1 MAHCGGQHRP
11 QSSSSHD
18 MSSVPVPW
26 PTTTAL
32 PASVTGAND
41 CQSDQIT
48 TPIFSHFHFHMTSLS
63 CLGVVGLGGGGTHW
77 IMARVE
83 LKMARLASDPRT
95 ASAVAVIDYPVGVNM
110 CHALLVDTPSHCEL
124 EVAMHPWT
132 ACTVLCN
139 VTLALHNVARRDLTP
154 ISHTPCS
161 HPRPQVMATVRASE
175 GSRVQSSISGPTN
188 SRGVLC
194 QLTCAR

>member
-1 MAHCGGQHRP
+1 
-11 QSSSSHD
+11 

-48 TPIFSHFHFHMTSLS
+48 TPVFSHFHMTSLS
-63 CLGVVGLGGGGTHW
+63 CLRVVGLGGGGTHW

-83 LKMARLASDPRT
+83 LEMARLASDPRT
-95 ASAVAVIDYPVGVNM
+95 ASAVAVLDYPVGVNM
-110 CHALLVDTPSHCEL
+110 CHALLVDTPSHCVQL
-124 EVAMHPWT
+124 EVAMHPRT
-132 ACTVLCN
+132 ACTVLFN
-139 VTLALHNVARRDLTP
+139 ATLALHNVARCCDLTP

-194 QLTCAR
+194 RLITSAR